1 MHITDGNEHEERL
14 VKIMGGIVIET
25 ESEKLISQGMLQGQA
40 KMIIEIGQEDGLDE
54 VTILRR
60 LQDKIGMSM
69 EEADDCMKKYGKQ
82 PV

>member
-1 MHITDGNEHEERL
+1 MR
-14 VKIMGGIVIET
+14 
-25 ESEKLISQGMLQGQA
+25 QGMRQGQA